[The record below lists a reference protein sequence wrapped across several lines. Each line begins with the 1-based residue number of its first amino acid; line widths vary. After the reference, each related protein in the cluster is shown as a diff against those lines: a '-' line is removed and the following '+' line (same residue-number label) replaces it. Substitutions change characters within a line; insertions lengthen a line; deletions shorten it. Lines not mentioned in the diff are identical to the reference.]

1 MATLSLC
8 MIVRDEAPVLAR
20 CLNCIKHIMDEI
32 IIIDTGSHDNTKE
45 IARQYTELVYDFAWN
60 DNFSDA
66 RNFAFSKAS
75 CDYQMWLD
83 ADDVIDAENQQK
95 LLNLKQT
102 LCADVVMMPYH
113 IAFDE
118 QDNPVY
124 TYYRERILKR
134 SRNFRWKGAVHE
146 AVTPSGEI
154 IYSEIAVQHRKLQI
168 NDPDRNLRIFEK
180 LIAENSPL
188 CARDTFYYANELYY
202 HQQYQKA
209 VQIYLDFLAL
219 PDGWKE
225 NQIDACQKLSACYL
239 ALDDSQTALKCLF
252 QSFLYDRPRAEICCD
267 IGRIKMLHQ
276 NWNDA
281 VFWYETAL
289 NAPLPAEQQGFSVPD
304 CHDYIPYMQLCVCY
318 DRMRNFPK
326 ARAYNE
332 KAGRI
337 KPKDAGYLY
346 NQNYFREIL
355 KEECDR

>member
-1 MATLSLC
+1 MPALSLC
-8 MIVRDEAPVLAR
+8 MIVRDEEPVLAR
-20 CLNCIKHIMDEI
+20 CLDCIKHIMDEI
-32 IIIDTGSHDNTKE
+32 IIIDTGSRDRTKE
-45 IARQYTELVYDFAWN
+45 IARQYTNLVYDFPWN

-95 LLNLKQT
+95 LLDLKQT
-102 LCADVVMMPYH
+102 LSADVIMMPYH

-134 SRNFRWKGAVHE
+134 SRNFQWKGAVHE
-146 AVTPSGEI
+146 AITPSGTVLYAEI
-154 IYSEIAVQHRKLQI
+154 PVQHRKINI

-180 LIAENSPL
+180 LLSENYPL
-188 CARDTFYYANELYY
+188 CPREKFYYANELYY
-202 HQQYQKA
+202 HHQYQKA
-209 VQIYLDFLAL
+209 IEIYQDFLNL
-219 PDGWKE
+219 PDAWKE

-239 ALDDSQTALKCLF
+239 ALHDTNNALKSLF

-267 IGRIKMLHQ
+267 IGRIKMHQQ
-276 NWNDA
+276 NWKDA
-281 VFWYETAL
+281 VFWYESAID
-289 NAPLPAEQQGFSVPD
+289 APFPSEGGFSVPD
-304 CHDYIPYMQLCVCY
+304 CHDYIPFMQLCVCY
-318 DRMRNFPK
+318 DRMRNFHK
-326 ARAYNE
+326 AKAYND

-355 KEECDR
+355 KGCDS